1 MANDGIKRY
10 YCTVKNMVKVET
22 WKENKHGGH
31 GGRKK
36 SWRMVKNMADKR
48 IIWPVVINSACSGSL
63 TLRLI

>member
-1 MANDGIKRY
+1 
-10 YCTVKNMVKVET
+10 MVKVET

-36 SWRMVKNMADKR
+36 SWRMVKNVADKR